1 MALPPVCTCSYRVGE
16 SAPGIALLKFSIE
29 DNPENWPKS
38 RWQSVVKQ
46 SGPVSGGERRI
57 DPPPPIDSIRL
68 RSRDCW
74 IRFFFLC
81 VHALLRACC
90 ARQWSFRCCC
100 CYSGCG
106 KLTPR
111 VPAPLRFFLLPSFLS
126 FVFTLP
132 RVVRGKSDFAPI
144 FFLSRGK
151 YFRRKYSLL
160 DSNEFFGEE
169 SY

>member
-1 MALPPVCTCSYRVGE
+1 MTEISMTKRWEAKRAGFGRGTKNRSSSYRFYPIALAGLLDQIFLPVCTR
-16 SAPGIALLKFSIE
+16 A
-29 DNPENWPKS
+29 
-38 RWQSVVKQ
+38 
-46 SGPVSGGERRI
+46 
-57 DPPPPIDSIRL
+57 
-68 RSRDCW
+68 
-74 IRFFFLC
+74 
-81 VHALLRACC
+81 ACC

-100 CYSGCG
+100 CSGCG

-111 VPAPLRFFLLPSFLS
+111 VPAPFRFFLLPSFLS